1 MNEKSP
7 NVLVNVKRSPIKKKS
22 PDVKKSPNQASNK
35 KKKSPTLKTKRKGR
49 LAARF
54 STVPRGQPL
63 ISGMLR
69 KKKEA
74 SDIGTLEEDQT
85 EIETLINP
93 TPAPENRGG
102 HLYADNKEGMDL
114 LNNPIGER
122 KKPKRRYTVVERLE
136 YQTKIRDGETMR
148 RCSEGDVLEYDVRGG
163 DASTDGTRC

>member
-22 PDVKKSPNQASNK
+22 PNVKKSPNQASNK

-74 SDIGTLEEDQT
+74 SDIGTLEED
-85 EIETLINP
+85 
-93 TPAPENRGG
+93 
-102 HLYADNKEGMDL
+102 
-114 LNNPIGER
+114 
-122 KKPKRRYTVVERLE
+122 
-136 YQTKIRDGETMR
+136 
-148 RCSEGDVLEYDVRGG
+148 
-163 DASTDGTRC
+163 